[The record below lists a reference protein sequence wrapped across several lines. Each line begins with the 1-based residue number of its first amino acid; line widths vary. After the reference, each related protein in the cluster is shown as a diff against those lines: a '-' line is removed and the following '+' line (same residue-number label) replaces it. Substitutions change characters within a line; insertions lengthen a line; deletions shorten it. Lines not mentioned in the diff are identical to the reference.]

1 MVAFMIL
8 MAALLTKHSVVPMF
22 KMTVVTFR
30 TKENEACHLTLLDTH
45 LHFMKISLRY
55 LLINMPDLT

>member
-1 MVAFMIL
+1 MVAFIIL

-22 KMTVVTFR
+22 KVTVVTFR

-45 LHFMKISLRY
+45 LHFMKISVRY